1 MKFSNS
7 EEVTKRYVESNG
19 YRVERFSK
27 KEMRTEDNKTPDFKV
42 YRGEDLSFYCEVK
55 EIEDFPIED
64 YNGNIEF
71 DKDEDKV
78 HGLINKSCNHF
89 LSVNPKHTVPNVLA
103 IYNKRLGTDILD
115 FKFAFEGKWI
125 TKGGSIYQRPNTAA
139 YRRIETKK
147 VNIDLCLWYDE
158 NMEKF
163 TWMYLED
170 SIFLDKI
177 KSLFS
182 SES

>member
-1 MKFSNS
+1 MKLSDS
-7 EEVTKRYVESNG
+7 EEAIKKYLENNG
-19 YRVERFSK
+19 YRVELFTK
-27 KEMRTEDNKTPDFKV
+27 KEMRKENNKTPDFKV
-42 YRGEDLSFYCEVK
+42 YSGNDLSFYCEVK
-55 EIEDFPIED
+55 EAEDFPID
-64 YNGNIEF
+64 NYNGNIEL

-78 HGLINKSCNHF
+78 LGLINKACNQF

-125 TKGGSIYQRPNTAA
+125 TKRGSFYQRPNNDA

-158 NMEKF
+158 NIEKF
-163 TWMYLED
+163 AWMYLEN
-170 SIFLDKI
+170 SVFLEKI
-177 KSLFS
+177 KSFFN
-182 SES
+182 